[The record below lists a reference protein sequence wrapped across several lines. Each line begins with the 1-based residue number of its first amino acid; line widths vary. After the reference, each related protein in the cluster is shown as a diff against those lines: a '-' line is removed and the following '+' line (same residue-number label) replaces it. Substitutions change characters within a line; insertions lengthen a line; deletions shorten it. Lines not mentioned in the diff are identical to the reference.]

1 MADARGTRGS
11 SPARRLAWPLALLTV
26 ALLLG
31 AALAAWVAQRGDEVG
46 APPVVV
52 NVALDAT
59 PAAAGSPGAVPA
71 GAATPDAAPS
81 PAATP
86 GGAAEPSATPE
97 ASPTVA
103 GAAATAE
110 PGTPAT
116 PAASPTPPLPAA
128 IELRPAVA
136 GTGEA
141 MLVSVRAPGAASAT
155 LRFRGESMPLVA
167 DGELFW
173 AVVGVPV
180 TAEPG
185 AETLSIETRAASSA
199 VLATL
204 ERSYEVVLVER
215 PIDYLTL
222 SEELVRGVLTPEAG
236 AEELR
241 LRALQFSAFD
251 PARRWRGTFRQP
263 VGGIVTTE
271 FGQARSTNGGP
282 VGSHHSGLDIANA
295 LGTPVIAS
303 APGRV
308 AWAGE
313 MPIRG
318 ISVLIDHGAGV
329 VSGYHHLD
337 SAIVEAGEIVE
348 AGSVIGE
355 LGSTGLSTGPHLH
368 WELTVWGINVDPV
381 TWTERDFTP

>member
-1 MADARGTRGS
+1 MAEARGSRGGVA
-11 SPARRLAWPLALLTV
+11 ARRVAWPLALLTV

-31 AALAAWVAQRGDEVG
+31 AAVAAWIAQRGEPAG

-52 NVALDAT
+52 NVALPAEPAE
-59 PAAAGSPGAVPA
+59 PAAA
-71 GAATPDAAPS
+71 AA
-81 PAATP
+81 P
-86 GGAAEPSATPE
+86 GGAAEPA
-97 ASPTVA
+97 
-103 GAAATAE
+103 
-110 PGTPAT
+110 GTPAAA
-116 PAASPTPPLPAA
+116 PAATPDSGTAAAAVPGAATEPLAPAEGAAPPPPLA

-141 MLVSVRAPGAASAT
+141 MLVSVRAPGVASAT
-155 LRFRGESMPLVA
+155 LRFRGESIPLQA
-167 DGELFW
+167 EGELFW

-185 AETLSIETRAASSA
+185 AETLAIETRAASGA
-199 VLATL
+199 VIATV
-204 ERSYEVVLVER
+204 ERGYEVALVER
-215 PIDYLTL
+215 PIDYLEL
-222 SEELVRGVLTPEAG
+222 SEELVSTVLTPEAG
-236 AEELR
+236 AEEAR

-251 PARRWRGTFRQP
+251 PPRRWRGAFRVPAQ
-263 VGGIVTTE
+263 GIVTTE
-271 FGQARSTNGGP
+271 FGQARSINGGA
-282 VGSHHSGLDIANA
+282 VGGHHTGTDIANA

-329 VSGYHHLD
+329 LSGYHHLD
-337 SAIVEAGEIVE
+337 AAVAAVGELVE

-368 WELTVWGINVDPV
+368 WELTVWGVNVDPV
-381 TWTERDFTP
+381 TWTERDYSP

>member
-1 MADARGTRGS
+1 MAEASGARGG

-31 AALAAWVAQRGDEVG
+31 AALAAWGARRGDESG
-46 APPVVV
+46 PPPVVL
-52 NVALDAT
+52 NVAREAAPAAAASPPAGAVGTST
-59 PAAAGSPGAVPA
+59 PAASTAAAEASPA
-71 GAATPDAAPS
+71 AAPS
-81 PAATP
+81 AT
-86 GGAAEPSATPE
+86 AEPSATPGAAPAAA
-97 ASPTVA
+97 ASPA
-103 GAAATAE
+103 
-110 PGTPAT
+110 AT
-116 PAASPTPPLPAA
+116 PAASPTSTPAPA

-141 MLVSVRAPGAASAT
+141 MLVSIRAPGAVSAT
-155 LRFRGESMPLVA
+155 LSFRGESIPLAA

-180 TAEPG
+180 TAELG
-185 AETLSIETRAASSA
+185 AETLSIETRAASGA

-204 ERSYEVVLVER
+204 EHSYEVAPVER

-222 SEELVRGVLTPEAG
+222 SEELVSSVLTPEAG

-263 VGGIVTTE
+263 VAGIVTTE

-329 VSGYHHLD
+329 LSGYHHLD
-337 SAIVEAGEIVE
+337 SAGVEAGEFVE

-355 LGSTGLSTGPHLH
+355 LGTTGLSTGPHLH